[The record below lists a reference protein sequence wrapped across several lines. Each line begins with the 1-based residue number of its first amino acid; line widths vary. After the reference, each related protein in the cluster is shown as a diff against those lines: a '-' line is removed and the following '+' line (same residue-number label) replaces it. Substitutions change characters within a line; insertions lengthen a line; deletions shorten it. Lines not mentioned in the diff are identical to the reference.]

1 MLTVIEATGQI
12 ISAAQ
17 IIAATLRTD
26 MVPVPVSLELSVQS
40 TPELDAA
47 ITLGATLLVGDPAI
61 AVTIVKVL
69 PITTQSIKE
78 GRKVGG
84 ISCTAVLSGCQRMIE
99 PTNRAIILSNTS
111 FAEIFRACGCRLA
124 VELDLPVSSFVCLR
138 GQIPTTLIAK
148 ALQQESAV
156 MFLRQGRLVF
166 WRVSELLKEPPL
178 LRYDPSAVQWEDN
191 PVVLAKSKISFF
203 SVALDGSTIERPTPT
218 ASRPVSYYPKLSE
231 RQLMNLEKVLIRR
244 GTMLRPMDQRLN
256 AGVVLHIED
265 QVYVVLTAAHH
276 FASGAL
282 GGASAMATKIWFANL
297 EK

>member
-1 MLTVIEATGQI
+1 
-12 ISAAQ
+12 
-17 IIAATLRTD
+17 
-26 MVPVPVSLELSVQS
+26 
-40 TPELDAA
+40 
-47 ITLGATLLVGDPAI
+47 
-61 AVTIVKVL
+61 
-69 PITTQSIKE
+69 
-78 GRKVGG
+78 
-84 ISCTAVLSGCQRMIE
+84 MIE

-178 LRYDPSAVQWEDN
+178 LRYDPSAVQWENN

-218 ASRPVSYYPKLSE
+218 ASRPVSYYRVLLTPIQASQFDLWTLTRMNDLVEQVHDFNPNLKSLVVLSRAVTNKSVVDTSE
-231 RQLMNLEKVLIRR
+231 AANLVKDYQTFTLCDSIIRDR
-244 GTMLRPMDQRLN
+244 ISYRRAISNGM
-256 AGVVLHIED
+256 GVVEYQPQDAKAIDEIE
-265 QVYVVLTAAHH
+265 
-276 FASGAL
+276 AL
-282 GGASAMATKIWFANL
+282 YKEVFTDGI
-297 EK
+297 